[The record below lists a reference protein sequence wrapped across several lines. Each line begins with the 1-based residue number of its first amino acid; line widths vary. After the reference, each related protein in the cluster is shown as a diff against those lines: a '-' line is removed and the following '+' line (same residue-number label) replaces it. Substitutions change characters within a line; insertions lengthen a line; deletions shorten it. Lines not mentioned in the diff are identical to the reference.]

1 MFHQMRGIS
10 LFYHRRTLLVRR
22 TEYEGSWDSLDGW
35 IRTLV
40 HELQWNP
47 LFKDRS
53 EGTIPPPCQ
62 IEAAL
67 WTVLSQRKIQS
78 KAAPLTPVQ
87 PE

>member
-53 EGTIPPPCQ
+53 EGT
-62 IEAAL
+62 EGSWDSLVRFSDSLAL
-67 WTVLSQRKIQS
+67 GTS
-78 KAAPLTPVQ
+78 KSKWVGEPD
-87 PE
+87 